1 MKVESGAINVPTAN
15 GTSLGVAKQGT
26 NVTVG
31 SDGAIS
37 VATGSTTAKGVVKV
51 GDNIQVSDGTIGVKH
66 AGAGDTSKPGVLTT
80 VKDKTVVGTDADG
93 NLKEATKTEGS
104 TVATKEYVDAAVV
117 VDPKF
122 SSGTNVADIAV
133 VGTKKEVK
141 VPIASES
148 TAGLIKT
155 VKNASFVGTN
165 ANGEL
170 VSKEAPTSI
179 SILDVYPVGSVY
191 ISLNAA
197 FNPNT
202 SFGGSW
208 VRFGQGRCLWG
219 VDDNNTN
226 LGNSIEAGL
235 PNITGTYPFGADG
248 YNHTATSADPG
259 GGAIYFKGQWTDNNH
274 GSWGNTQEYSWIQAH
289 FDASKS
295 NSIYGASSTVQPPAI
310 YVIFWKRTA

>member
-170 VSKEAPTSI
+170 VKSAIPYIVDYGEESDYPVPGDNTIYRYRAWCKWSNGYCEQWGYSNWRSDSTDFTIDLKHAYTNRRYSVSCIGENDTSMDTDADPLTHRACDNLDVSI
-179 SILDVYPVGSVY
+179 SDEDTFLILTWSFMLPVHNGTDTWQHS
-191 ISLNAA
+191 S
-197 FNPNT
+197 PP
-202 SFGGSW
+202 SK
-208 VRFGQGRCLWG
+208 VRWR
-219 VDDNNTN
+219 
-226 LGNSIEAGL
+226 
-235 PNITGTYPFGADG
+235 
-248 YNHTATSADPG
+248 
-259 GGAIYFKGQWTDNNH
+259 
-274 GSWGNTQEYSWIQAH
+274 
-289 FDASKS
+289 
-295 NSIYGASSTVQPPAI
+295 TVGFCT
-310 YVIFWKRTA
+310 V